1 MDHLTHS
8 FGEKERTVNFF
19 SFINGQAILE
29 TESNS
34 LPTVIPQ
41 MTDMPFTLQEFKHP
55 LVTFDDVT
63 ALNTSGENSEFIGPL
78 NETFSQQNHC
88 DEAVDSTYSTYPCYQ
103 EANVEEEVK
112 KSQPKPEQLSAH
124 RTSKRAAKAESKAKA
139 KQALT

>member
-41 MTDMPFTLQEFKHP
+41 ITDMPFTLQEFKHP
-55 LVTFDDVT
+55 LVSFEDVT
-63 ALNTSGENSEFIGPL
+63 ALNTGGENSEFIGPL
-78 NETFSQQNHC
+78 NETFSQQNLSN
-88 DEAVDSTYSTYPCYQ
+88 DAVDSTYTTYPGYQ

-124 RTSKRAAKAESKAKA
+124 RVSKRAAKAESKA
-139 KQALT
+139 